1 MGLTRS
7 GLSNQRVTGGQRRI
21 HRKKRKF
28 ELARPPANT
37 KLVSGETRV
46 RTVRCRGGNLK
57 FRALRLENG
66 NFAWGTHNI
75 TRKTRI
81 LDVVYNATSN
91 ELVRTK
97 TLVKGCI
104 VQIDATPFRNWY
116 YKRYGIYLGKRV
128 KGQKISILQK
138 KVSDLTDQKR
148 RHRAT
153 HRPNITGLESQFR
166 SGRLLAQVKSSPG
179 QVGRADGLILE
190 GAALTF
196 YQKKLEKK
204 KKAK

>member
-28 ELARPPANT
+28 ELARPPAST

-46 RTVRCRGGNLK
+46 RTVRARGGNLK

-66 NFAWGTHNI
+66 NFSWGTHNI

-128 KGQKISILQK
+128 KGQKIAILQK
-138 KVSDLTDQKR
+138 KVSDLTEQKR

-153 HRPNITGLESQFR
+153 HRPNITGLENQFR
-166 SGRLLAQVKSSPG
+166 SGRVLAQVKSSPG
-179 QVGRADGLILE
+179 QVGKADGSILE
-190 GAALTF
+190 GAALQF